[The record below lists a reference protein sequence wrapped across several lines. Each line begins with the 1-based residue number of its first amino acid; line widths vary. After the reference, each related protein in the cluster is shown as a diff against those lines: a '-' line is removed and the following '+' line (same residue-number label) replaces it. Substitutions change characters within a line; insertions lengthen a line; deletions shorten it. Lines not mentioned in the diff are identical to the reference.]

1 MATAKVVDLV
11 SRAQT
16 LLQDTTSVRWP
27 VLELQGWLN
36 DSYRETVNLRPDANT
51 ATGEFTC
58 AAGARQIVTTTF
70 SSALRVI
77 EVVRNTAVTSAK
89 GAVRLVNRRM
99 LDDQR
104 RNWYAE
110 TPTVDIQHY
119 MYDPRLPK
127 EFLVYPPASTA
138 ARLEVVYS
146 SVPLAH
152 TLTEAQLINPATTD
166 VIRIDDSYFNA
177 LLDYVLYRAYS
188 KDAEYASNAQRAVA
202 HYQAFQNA
210 LGVSAQTNAA
220 SQPGA
225 A

>member
-1 MATAKVVDLV
+1 
-11 SRAQT
+11 
-16 LLQDTTSVRWP
+16 
-27 VLELQGWLN
+27 LELQGWLN

-58 AAGARQIVTTTF
+58 AAGARQVVTTTF
-70 SSALRVI
+70 ASALRVI
-77 EVVRNTAVTSAK
+77 EVVRNTATTSAK

-152 TLTEAQLINPATTD
+152 TLTEAQLINPTTAD

-188 KDAEYASNAQRAVA
+188 KDAEYTANAQRAVA